1 MGNIFDG
8 IQRPLKQIA
17 IDSDSC
23 FIPRGVDVPALDRSL
38 QWEFAPTKFQVGDRI
53 TGGDIYGLVHENTL
67 MQHKVMLP
75 PAARGNVTYIA
86 PAGNYSITDKVI
98 EVEFGG
104 AKKVRVCTCGRVVGG
119 LGWAGLGWADKLTG
133 GGGGAGG
140 PAVAR
145 RAAAGGSRGE
155 TTHSLSLAPIHACM
169 HPPAPRQPPTPATL
183 PHLVRGSE
191 DGRLLGA
198 PVVGILVRVALLLQQ
213 HPRRR
218 QRGHDS
224 SIAVALH
231 LQALKLGPRLRG
243 EHTSVVYR
251 RQQRKAV
258 LQTDLRRRSGGD
270 DDGGGRTNGSFGG
283 G

>member
-119 LGWAGLGWADKLTG
+119 VGWAGLGWAGLRCAVCAEG
-133 GGGGAGG
+133 WAVLGCAVLCVCRGAGDEG
-140 PAVAR
+140 SRPEVESVQ
-145 RAAAGGSRGE
+145 AGGRGN
-155 TTHSLSLAPIHACM
+155 
-169 HPPAPRQPPTPATL
+169 
-183 PHLVRGSE
+183 RG
-191 DGRLLGA
+191 
-198 PVVGILVRVALLLQQ
+198 
-213 HPRRR
+213 
-218 QRGHDS
+218 
-224 SIAVALH
+224 
-231 LQALKLGPRLRG
+231 
-243 EHTSVVYR
+243 
-251 RQQRKAV
+251 
-258 LQTDLRRRSGGD
+258 
-270 DDGGGRTNGSFGG
+270 
-283 G
+283 